1 MHHDRVR
8 FIPGIQTSCCIR
20 RFNTEKAISV
30 MHHITGKEQHV
41 IISLH
46 AEKAFEEFKFLS

>member
-8 FIPGIQTSCCIR
+8 FIPGIQSW
-20 RFNTEKAISV
+20 FNTEKAISV
-30 MHHITGKEQHV
+30 MYHITGKEQHV